1 MLGVLLPAILQKWG
15 LRDDA
20 AGFLF
25 LLQFLGSSLG
35 AILTGTNRVRTLIA
49 GYGFLVASS
58 CALVFAGLHTL
69 FAIFFFFGLGLGMA
83 MTATSLLISDR
94 YGNDRA
100 TKLERLNFAWA
111 AGATAGPMLFL
122 PFLRL
127 ASLSP
132 LFFTF
137 QGLFLLLLVWVIFR
151 VRQGAASAQSMT
163 DALPQRD
170 PAPLSSLLPLVALA
184 MCAVGIESALSGWLA
199 TYSHRAD
206 PRVAGGAAVSTSLFW
221 FGIMF
226 RRLVFSTKVLAMIGR
241 RRLLGATLCGVA
253 VSIALL
259 ILTQQTATIRVGSGL
274 AGLSIG
280 PLYPLLLS
288 FILERSPRGWIFAVA
303 GLGSAFLPWLTGMLS
318 AHYGSLRYGLIVPFV
333 AALLMIALRS
343 ISLRPPATDLRI
355 PSKQSID
362 S

>member
-1 MLGVLLPAILQKWG
+1 MLLPAILQKWG

-35 AILTGTNRVRTLIA
+35 AILTGANRVRTLIA
-49 GYGFLVASS
+49 GYGLLVASS
-58 CALVFAGLHTL
+58 GALAFTGLHAL

-83 MTATSLLISDR
+83 MTATSLLFSDR

-100 TKLERLNFAWA
+100 AVLERLNFAWA

-137 QGLFLLLLVWVIFR
+137 QGLFLLLFVWVIFR
-151 VRQGAASAQSMT
+151 ERQGAASVQLVA
-163 DALPQRD
+163 DASRPRD
-170 PAPLSSLLPLVALA
+170 PAPLGSLLPLVALA
-184 MCAVGIESALSGWLA
+184 MCAVGIESSLSGWLA

-206 PRVAGGAAVSTSLFW
+206 PLVAGGVAVSTALFW
-221 FGIMF
+221 FGIMLS
-226 RRLVFSTKVLAMIGR
+226 RLVFSTRLLAIIGR

-253 VSIALL
+253 ASIALL
-259 ILTQQTATIRVGSGL
+259 ILTQQTTTIRVGSGL

-288 FILERSPRGWIFAVA
+288 FILERTPHGWIFAVA
-303 GLGSAFLPWLTGMLS
+303 GLGSALVPWLTGLLS
-318 AHYGSLRYGLIVPFV
+318 AHYGSLRYGLIVPFA
-333 AALLMIALRS
+333 AALLMIVLRS
-343 ISLRPPATDLRI
+343 ASLRQPETSLRI
-355 PSKQSID
+355 YRKQSID
-362 S
+362 L

>member
-35 AILTGTNRVRTLIA
+35 AILTRANRVRTLIA
-49 GYGFLVASS
+49 GYGLLVTSS
-58 CALVFAGLHTL
+58 CVLSFAGLHML
-69 FAIFFFFGLGLGMA
+69 FVTFFFFGLGLGMV
-83 MTATSLLISDR
+83 MTATSLLFSDR

-100 TKLERLNFAWA
+100 AKLERLNFAWA

-137 QGLFLLLLVWVIFR
+137 QGLFLLVFVWVIFR
-151 VRQGAASAQSMT
+151 ERQGAASAQSMT
-163 DALPQRD
+163 DALLRRD
-170 PAPLSSLLPLVALA
+170 PVPLSSLLPLVVLA
-184 MCAVGIESALSGWLA
+184 MCAVGIESSLSGWLA

-206 PRVAGGAAVSTSLFW
+206 PQDSGGAAVSTALFW
-221 FGIMF
+221 FGIMLS
-226 RRLVFSTKVLAMIGR
+226 RLVFSTRLLAVIGR
-241 RRLLGATLCGVA
+241 RKLLVATLFGA
-253 VSIALL
+253 AASIALL
-259 ILTQQTATIRVGSGL
+259 ILTQQTATIRAGSGL

-288 FILERSPRGWIFAVA
+288 FILERSPRGWIFAAA
-303 GLGSAFLPWLTGMLS
+303 GLGSAFVPWLTGMLS
-318 AHYGSLRYGLIVPFV
+318 AHYGSLRYGLIVPFA

-343 ISLRPPATDLRI
+343 VSLRQPGKGL
-355 PSKQSID
+355 
-362 S
+362 